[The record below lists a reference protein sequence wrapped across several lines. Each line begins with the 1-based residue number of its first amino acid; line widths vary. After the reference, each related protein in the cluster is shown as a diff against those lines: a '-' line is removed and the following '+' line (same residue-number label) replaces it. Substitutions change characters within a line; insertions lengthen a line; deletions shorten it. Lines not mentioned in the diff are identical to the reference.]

1 MSRKRRF
8 GAGFIAVISG
18 IELTNVVIYFVVGEK
33 FGILSPLL
41 IAALFIPAIY
51 MQQVITIPK
60 LIYSK
65 TFREVLS
72 SQNYFMKNL
81 YELAIYMS
89 SGIILLVNVI
99 AISLILSLVLGGK
112 WFPYTLIVL
121 LISYL
126 LVSGRK
132 AGKFV
137 EKILMLLSLCLLV
150 YVLALIMLI
159 VDDFPSIFNQQLNHS
174 FVLDFALL
182 TALWGAVASPYSL
195 ILQEEADELEELWIA
210 YFFGVAISASISL
223 YAFFAGIRSVDIR
236 ALFEISLLGKISSYA
251 IVAGLLATVILS
263 SSSIITTISSI
274 LGRDKTVFTSK
285 YRESL
290 IIVLSIIAGFFILS
304 TLVLLTST
312 NIFNSIIKLTIYAS
326 IFIGILTTL
335 TLVPILY
342 CFYRLWSSSRIKVFL
357 VNIIGISTILVGTSV
372 VALLGLLE
380 LFS

>member
-1 MSRKRRF
+1 
-8 GAGFIAVISG
+8 
-18 IELTNVVIYFVVGEK
+18 
-33 FGILSPLL
+33 
-41 IAALFIPAIY
+41 

-72 SQNYFMKNL
+72 TQNYFMKNL
-81 YELAIYMS
+81 YELAIYLS

-121 LISYL
+121 LVSYL

-137 EKILMLLSLCLLV
+137 EKILMGLSLCLLV
-150 YVLALIMLI
+150 YVLALITLI
-159 VDDFPSIFNQQLNHS
+159 VDEFPSIFNQYLS
-174 FVLDFALL
+174 RGFVLDFALM

-195 ILQEEADELEELWIA
+195 ILQEEADELGELWIA

-263 SSSIITTISSI
+263 SSSIITAISSI
-274 LGRDKTVFTSK
+274 LDGNKIVFTSK

-290 IIVLSIIAGFFILS
+290 IVVLSIIAGFFMMPA
-304 TLVLLTST
+304 LVLLT
-312 NIFNSIIKLTIYAS
+312 NIDIFNGIIKLTIYAS
-326 IFIGILTTL
+326 IFIGVLTTL

-342 CFYRLWSSSRIKVFL
+342 CFYKLWSSSRNKIFL
-357 VNIIGISTILVGTSV
+357 VNIIGLSTILAGTSV

>member
-1 MSRKRRF
+1 MPRTRKI

-41 IAALFIPAIY
+41 IAASFIPAIY

-72 SQNYFMKNL
+72 TQNYFMKNL
-81 YELAIYMS
+81 YELAIYLS

-121 LISYL
+121 LVSYL

-137 EKILMLLSLCLLV
+137 EKILMGLSLCLLV

-159 VDDFPSIFNQQLNHS
+159 IDEFPSIFNQYLS
-174 FVLDFALL
+174 RGFVLDFALM

-195 ILQEEADELEELWIA
+195 ILQEEADELGELWIA

-263 SSSIITTISSI
+263 SSSIITAISSI
-274 LGRDKTVFTSK
+274 LDGNKIVFTSK

-290 IIVLSIIAGFFILS
+290 IVVLSIITGFFMMPA
-304 TLVLLTST
+304 LVLLT
-312 NIFNSIIKLTIYAS
+312 NIDIFNGIIKLTIYAS
-326 IFIGILTTL
+326 IFIGVLTTL

-342 CFYRLWSSSRIKVFL
+342 CFYKLWSSSRNKIFL
-357 VNIIGISTILVGTSV
+357 VNIIGLSTILAGTSV

>member
-1 MSRKRRF
+1 MPRTRKI

-41 IAALFIPAIY
+41 IAASFIPAIY

-72 SQNYFMKNL
+72 TQNYFMKNL
-81 YELAIYMS
+81 YELAIYLS

-121 LISYL
+121 LVSYL

-137 EKILMLLSLCLLV
+137 EKILMGLSLCLLV

-159 VDDFPSIFNQQLNHS
+159 VDEFPSIFNQYLS
-174 FVLDFALL
+174 RGFVLDFALM

-195 ILQEEADELEELWIA
+195 ILQEEADELGELWIA

-263 SSSIITTISSI
+263 SSSIITAISSI
-274 LGRDKTVFTSK
+274 LDGNKIVFTSK

-290 IIVLSIIAGFFILS
+290 IVVLSIITGFFMMPA
-304 TLVLLTST
+304 LVLLT
-312 NIFNSIIKLTIYAS
+312 NIDIFNGIIKLTIYAS
-326 IFIGILTTL
+326 IFIGVLTTL

-342 CFYRLWSSSRIKVFL
+342 CFYKLWSSSRNKIFL
-357 VNIIGISTILVGTSV
+357 VNIIGLSTILAGTSV